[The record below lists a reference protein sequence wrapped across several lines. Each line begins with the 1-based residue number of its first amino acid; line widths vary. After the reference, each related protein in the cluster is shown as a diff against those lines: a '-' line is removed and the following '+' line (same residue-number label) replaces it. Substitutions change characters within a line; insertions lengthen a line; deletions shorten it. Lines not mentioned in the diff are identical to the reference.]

1 MVCSGCCF
9 FIGLLSGCSIY
20 DLRCGLQF
28 PIIFVQLSFLPSIL
42 PCLPHLF
49 GRADV
54 WCMSIYNNCVFL
66 VNWPFWR
73 CITLTFCFYKHL
85 TENALCSVLTY
96 PPPAL
101 LRVPLAWNIFVH
113 PFIVSLTGKD
123 WLLPFCYF
131 SLCLVVL
138 LCLISSL
145 LPLYFEF
152 CTNILWF
159 SPNFLYPVG
168 ICFVVATAITWN
180 NLRL

>member
-1 MVCSGCCF
+1 M
-9 FIGLLSGCSIY
+9 GCSFQLFLY
-20 DLRCGLQF
+20 SCLFYLQSCHVF
-28 PIIFVQLSFLPSIL
+28 ASFIWE
-42 PCLPHLF
+42 
-49 GRADV
+49 ADV
-54 WCMSIYNNCVFL
+54 WCVSIYNNCVFL
-66 VNWPFWR
+66 VNWPFWC

-101 LRVPLAWNIFVH
+101 LRVPLAWNIFLH

-131 SLCLVVL
+131 SFCLVVL